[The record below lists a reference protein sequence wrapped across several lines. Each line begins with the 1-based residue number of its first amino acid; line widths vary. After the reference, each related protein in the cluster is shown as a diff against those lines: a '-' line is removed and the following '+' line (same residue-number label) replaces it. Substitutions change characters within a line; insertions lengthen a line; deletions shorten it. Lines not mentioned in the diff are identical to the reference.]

1 MKAAIIVVD
10 MLQDNFRD
18 EHHLPITSNARV
30 IIPTINRLLKESR
43 QRGFPVVFSCD
54 SFLPGDFIFQG
65 KMKPHSLRGTP
76 GAEVVKD
83 LIQEPSD
90 IIVPKRRFSA
100 FFKTDLDMT
109 LRGLQVDTVA
119 VTGIA
124 THVCVLA
131 TALDALCHD
140 LKTIIIEDCCAAPT
154 PEIHQR
160 TLDNYRRNPLYPL
173 FRVMTTQEFLSELK
187 APSSQT

>member
-1 MKAAIIVVD
+1 MKPAIIVVD

-18 EHHLPITSNARV
+18 EHHLPITSNARA
-30 IIPTINRLLKESR
+30 IIPGINDLLKEAR
-43 QRGFPVVFSCD
+43 RRGFPVIFSCD
-54 SFLPGDFIFQG
+54 SFLPNDFIFQG

-83 LIQEPSD
+83 LIQEPTD
-90 IIVPKRRFSA
+90 ILVPKRRFSA

-119 VTGIA
+119 VAGIV
-124 THVCVLA
+124 THICVLA
-131 TALDALCHD
+131 TAMDALCND
-140 LKTIIIEDCCAAPT
+140 LKTIILEDCCAAPT

-173 FRVMTTQEFLSELK
+173 MRIMTAEEFMKEW
-187 APSSQT
+187 

>member
-1 MKAAIIVVD
+1 
-10 MLQDNFRD
+10 
-18 EHHLPITSNARV
+18 
-30 IIPTINRLLKESR
+30 
-43 QRGFPVVFSCD
+43 
-54 SFLPGDFIFQG
+54 
-65 KMKPHSLRGTP
+65 
-76 GAEVVKD
+76 
-83 LIQEPSD
+83 
-90 IIVPKRRFSA
+90 
-100 FFKTDLDMT
+100 MT

-140 LKTIIIEDCCAAPT
+140 LKTIILEDCCAAPT